1 MLAFSTDHFH
11 CFQMFILFLL
21 TRLFAIT
28 FVVLFFYKVS
38 PHLSVCPLF
47 IFLEETTGTEQ
58 TPFTR
63 LFSLLLGLF
72 GVRVRLNNSY
82 TFVHPSIRVCGRVNV
97 LYPVTMKATYVLLCV
112 GLVVLP
118 ATICQSPAERDSYTV
133 SNCDNFSLFFC
144 LPLQSSFM
152 LEHEHIYLPSYV
164 TQYIQCG
171 IVYYQTSVCIRSHVP
186 VNKCLSVTAT

>member
-11 CFQMFILFLL
+11 CFQMFTLFLL

-58 TPFTR
+58 TPFTH

-72 GVRVRLNNSY
+72 GVRVRLNDSY
-82 TFVHPSIRVCGRVNV
+82 TFVHPSR
-97 LYPVTMKATYVLLCV
+97 LCV
-112 GLVVLP
+112 WQGECPVP
-118 ATICQSPAERDSYTV
+118 CNYEGHICATLRGSGC
-133 SNCDNFSLFFC
+133 
-144 LPLQSSFM
+144 SSC
-152 LEHEHIYLPSYV
+152 Y
-164 TQYIQCG
+164 
-171 IVYYQTSVCIRSHVP
+171 
-186 VNKCLSVTAT
+186 NLSVSC

>member
-72 GVRVRLNNSY
+72 GVRVCLNDSY
-82 TFVHPSIRVCGRVNV
+82 TFVHPSIRVCGKVNV

-186 VNKCLSVTAT
+186 VTKSV